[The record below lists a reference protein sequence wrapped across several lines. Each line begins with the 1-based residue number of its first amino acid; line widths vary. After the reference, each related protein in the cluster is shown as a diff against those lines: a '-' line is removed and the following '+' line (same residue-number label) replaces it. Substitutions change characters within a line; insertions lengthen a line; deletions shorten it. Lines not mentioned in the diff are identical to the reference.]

1 MRLPLPQFAQGDR
14 APNHIGEVIAN
25 ATTHF
30 VAQCL
35 MPDTLDFPAAPAFG
49 TWVRAQDEE
58 SGHCILGVV
67 YHTAT
72 SPIDSVHRATALG
85 LSIEQLREQQPQI
98 FAMLKT
104 EFEVAIAGYTPDQ
117 LQDSPPPHLFHHYL
131 PARPPQV
138 HQGVYGCEP
147 ELVIAFTE
155 KFDFL
160 RTLLQFPGL
169 PNDALLGAVLRN
181 SYQLRGGDRSW
192 LVQAGRHLSVLLK
205 DDYDRLRA
213 IMGQV
218 SLLS

>member
-1 MRLPLPQFAQGDR
+1 MLALVLGLMLCATHLPQ
-14 APNHIGEVIAN
+14 
-25 ATTHF
+25 
-30 VAQCL
+30 
-35 MPDTLDFPAAPAFG
+35 
-49 TWVRAQDEE
+49 VRAQDEE

-85 LSIEQLREQQPQI
+85 LSIDQLREQQPQI

-104 EFEVAIAGYTPDQ
+104 EFEVAIAGYTPDP
-117 LQDSPPPHLFHHYL
+117 LQESPFPTTFQHYL

-147 ELVIAFTE
+147 ELAIAFTE

-160 RTLLQFPGL
+160 RTLLQLPGL
-169 PNDALLGAVLRN
+169 PNDALIGAVLRN
-181 SYQLRGGDRSW
+181 VYQLRGGDRPW

-218 SLLS
+218 SLTP